1 MTLAKT
7 SRSCHNEYRVP
18 RGLRPRA
25 LRPRG
30 NASRNPR
37 ARFFYATEDL
47 EGFTEASIADVRFYC
62 NTSFHSRKVHFK
74 TSDSFVTGLAFDPS
88 QVGNSAS
95 FWNSGFTVLEGHTG
109 YLPYDVNG
117 AYNENNNAVDG
128 GWDGG
133 FWSFPFYQNVDGRYF
148 WTMRG
153 INQAYWA
160 CDDDYDANGAA
171 YTTLHQV
178 WVRMAS

>member
-1 MTLAKT
+1 MPQ
-7 SRSCHNEYRVP
+7 RVP

-95 FWNSGFTVLEGHTG
+95 FWNSGFTVLES
-109 YLPYDVNG
+109 G
-117 AYNENNNAVDG
+117 AVRDRHYKYILLKNIADG
-128 GWDGG
+128 CLGG
-133 FWSFPFYQNVDGRYF
+133 
-148 WTMRG
+148 
-153 INQAYWA
+153 
-160 CDDDYDANGAA
+160 
-171 YTTLHQV
+171 
-178 WVRMAS
+178 